1 MSTLSRLFL
10 VLACLLVTASAQAD
24 PPARVGRLA
33 LVENGVNFYVDRDDE
48 GGPASINWPISSGA
62 RLASER
68 RGRAEIWVGST
79 AFRLGGNS
87 QLAFPAVD
95 DAEVTLQ
102 LTRGTLAVSILD
114 REQSKDVS
122 VLTPEGRIRFMTP
135 GRYRIDVAAD
145 HSRLTVQ
152 AGAAVFNETQ
162 LAGGESGVLYGGE
175 RLRVAPDY
183 DRDAFDDWVAERE
196 NAALASQARR
206 HVSPAMTG
214 YQDLDAYGT
223 WQTQAEYGAVWYP
236 VGVAA
241 DWAPY
246 RFGRWA
252 WVAPWG
258 WTWIDQAPWGFAPFH
273 YGRWVHVHN
282 RWGWVPGSYVARPV
296 YAPALVAWIGNPG
309 WSVSFSFGAAPAV
322 GWFPLA
328 PREVYVPGFRAS
340 ADYAHRVN
348 HAHIRNLALVD
359 RALRNGPPRPYA
371 YRELPQAVTVVPSSH
386 LREGRPI
393 TADGM
398 GRHDRRELERAPQA
412 RPVPDNALRPP
423 EGSRPWRGDGRD
435 AGAAPG
441 RDAAAGRSLPGG
453 LNRRDNPTSPGAVAE
468 PPRQERENPRR
479 DFSRRDNAPVRPSD
493 QTAAPRLSGEERA
506 VPRRPAIPDGVGE
519 PRRERR
525 GDDGPVLV
533 PESGRRRPVDQPD
546 RREMPGNRGEAA
558 VPPER
563 PGLPLRPASEGREEG
578 RQQIVPETVRQAPRR
593 ASDAGEMP
601 RPERQIARPVDAP
614 RQQEMPVMREE
625 RRPAMPSPAAE
636 SPVRQRE
643 VQRPDF
649 QRPER
654 EMARPAEVPR
664 QREMPVMREER
675 RAPQPQVQPTA
686 PAREAPQGGG
696 NRGERRRERDER

>member
-1 MSTLSRLFL
+1 MSPLSRFLL
-10 VLACLLVTASAQAD
+10 VLAGLLVMAGVRAD

-33 LVENGVNFYVDRDDE
+33 LVENAVDFYVDRDDA
-48 GGPASINWPISSGA
+48 GHPASINWPVSSGA
-62 RLASER
+62 RLVSER
-68 RGRAEIWVGST
+68 RGRAEVWVGST

-87 QLAFPAVD
+87 QLAFPVLD
-95 DAEVTLQ
+95 DAEVALQ
-102 LTRGTLAVSILD
+102 LTRGTLAVSIFD
-114 REQSKDVS
+114 REQSRDIS
-122 VLTPEGRIRFMTP
+122 VQTPEGRIRFMTP

-162 LAGGESGVLYGGE
+162 LGGGESGVLYGGE

-214 YQDLDAYGT
+214 YQDLDAYGS
-223 WQTQAEYGAVWYP
+223 WQTQGEYGAVWYP
-236 VGVAA
+236 AGVAA

-273 YGRWVHVHN
+273 YGRWVRVHE

-348 HAHIRNLALVD
+348 HAHIRDLALVD
-359 RALRNGPPRPYA
+359 RALHDGPPRAYA

-393 TADGM
+393 TADGL
-398 GRHDRRELERAPQA
+398 GRRDRRELERAPQA
-412 RPVPDNALRPP
+412 RPAPDTALLPVPTARP
-423 EGSRPWRGDGRD
+423 GRD
-435 AGAAPG
+435 AGERGTSRRDEMRAPE
-441 RDAAAGRSLPGG
+441 RALPEG
-453 LNRRDNPTSPGAVAE
+453 LNRRDNPDAARP
-468 PPRQERENPRR
+468 ERDNPRR
-479 DFSRRDNAPVRPSD
+479 DFSRRDEPLRAAEPAAAPDSAARPAPLRPS
-493 QTAAPRLSGEERA
+493 GEARSEQRRQVIQDA
-506 VPRRPAIPDGVGE
+506 VDE
-519 PRRERR
+519 QQRRERQ
-525 GDDGPVLV
+525 GDAGPAAQ
-533 PESGRRRPVDQPD
+533 SGQRRPVDLPGG
-546 RREMPGNRGEAA
+546 REMPGSRGEPSA
-558 VPPER
+558 PTTR
-563 PGLPLRPASEGREEG
+563 EG
-578 RQQIVPETVRQAPRR
+578 RQQIIQEAIRQQQRR
-593 ASDAGEMP
+593 ESDAGEMQGQERQIARP
-601 RPERQIARPVDAP
+601 VDLPRQREMPVLREERRPAVTPSLAEPAVRQREIQRPERNVARPVDAP
-614 RQQEMPVMREE
+614 RQQEMPVMR
-625 RRPAMPSPAAE
+625 
-636 SPVRQRE
+636 
-643 VQRPDF
+643 D
-649 QRPER
+649 
-654 EMARPAEVPR
+654 
-664 QREMPVMREER
+664 ER
-675 RAPQPQVQPTA
+675 RAPQAQVQPPA
-686 PAREAPQGGG
+686 PAREAPQGGDR
-696 NRGERRRERDER
+696 RGERRRERDER